1 MIERIWEYSRFYGE
15 LLYSANRLNQNGDGY
30 AAFLL
35 LFNVLELIC
44 KSLRESDK
52 DNIFGDIIWLAD
64 NGLFTQEEKEF
75 LSGENGIRKIR
86 NIMTH
91 RNPYSFFYVD
101 DEGIIYPFAESE
113 TWGIAYREYAPRVI
127 RILSKAIERK
137 SKKNDNIGKTL
148 VVVVFIW
155 YNLNIAV
162 FQGII

>member
-15 LLYSANRLNQNGDGY
+15 LLNSANRLNRNGDGY

-101 DEGIIYPFAESE
+101 E
-113 TWGIAYREYAPRVI
+113 
-127 RILSKAIERK
+127 
-137 SKKNDNIGKTL
+137 
-148 VVVVFIW
+148 
-155 YNLNIAV
+155 
-162 FQGII
+162 